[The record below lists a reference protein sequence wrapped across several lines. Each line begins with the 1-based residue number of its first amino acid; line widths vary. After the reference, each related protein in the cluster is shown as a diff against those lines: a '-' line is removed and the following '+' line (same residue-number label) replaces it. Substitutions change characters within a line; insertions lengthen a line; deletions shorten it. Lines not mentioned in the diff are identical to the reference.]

1 MSDKRLFV
9 LSHDQARRNAAAW
22 IMQAPAGYVV
32 KVTPPTRSL
41 EANAA
46 LWATLA
52 DISEQVVWHG
62 RQLSPESWKTMLT
75 ASLKKQDVVPGIDGG
90 FVVMGSSTSKMSKK
104 EFSDLLELAH
114 AFGAQHGVKFKEEV
128 SA

>member
-1 MSDKRLFV
+1 MSEKRLFQ

-22 IMQAPAGYVV
+22 VMQAPAGYVV

-46 LWATLA
+46 LWATLT
-52 DISEQVVWHG
+52 DISEQVEWHG
-62 RQLSPESWKTMLT
+62 RRLSPESWKTMLT

-90 FVVMGSSTSKMSKK
+90 FVVMGSSTSKMTKQ
-104 EFSDLLELAH
+104 EFSELLELAH
-114 AFGAQHGVKFKEEV
+114 AFGAQHGVNFRDTK
-128 SA
+128 